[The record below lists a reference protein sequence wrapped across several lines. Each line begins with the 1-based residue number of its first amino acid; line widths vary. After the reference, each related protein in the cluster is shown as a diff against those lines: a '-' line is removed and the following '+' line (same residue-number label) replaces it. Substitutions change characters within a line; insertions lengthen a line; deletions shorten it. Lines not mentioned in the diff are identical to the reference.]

1 MKKVLEAVKRRK
13 EDILDLI
20 TPDAEQLSKLVDMVK
35 EKLAKRETLPDSD
48 TDANANPALSS
59 GLPNRHSRWILVRV
73 AILLLCG
80 GGWVLVRP

>member
-48 TDANANPALSS
+48 TDANANPAVSS
-59 GLPNRHSRWILVRV
+59 GLPNRHSHCLFVYST
-73 AILLLCG
+73 L
-80 GGWVLVRP
+80 